1 MDTPGKAGKTS
12 AHLYC

>member
-12 AHLYC
+12 VHLYC